1 MSLARKSC
9 RTKKEPLKNAIL
21 LRNLYWRGGSKKS
34 SILTIFAKKLH
45 IFCYLL
51 TKSGQKWPPRGVVTG
66 LISPHFSYILGPL
79 FGDFCS
85 KSSRN
90 PGTRSRISRAK
101 MTIFD
106 HFLAIFDQ
114 FFTFPGGPP
123 GSEQKMAISN
133 MKSPLK
139 LAKTS
144 KSRPLF
150 GPPGAP
156 GGLFLPLWPPPLAY
170 DVDQDL
176 LLGSHLYVYVC
187 CWLWCNEKV

>member
-1 MSLARKSC
+1 MRVRIAYFIGPAPSQTPFSQPLIGLSQPPLSPISYIYRVSLARKSC
-9 RTKKEPLKNAIL
+9 RIKKEPPKMTIL

-66 LISPHFSYILGPL
+66 LISPIFSSYLGPL

-101 MTIFD
+101 MTIF
-106 HFLAIFDQ
+106 
-114 FFTFPGGPP
+114 
-123 GSEQKMAISN
+123 
-133 MKSPLK
+133 
-139 LAKTS
+139 
-144 KSRPLF
+144 
-150 GPPGAP
+150 
-156 GGLFLPLWPPPLAY
+156 
-170 DVDQDL
+170 
-176 LLGSHLYVYVC
+176 
-187 CWLWCNEKV
+187 